1 MYIISHVC
9 LSLFQLLPTLSPSL
23 SLPLTVSLSVCLSV
37 SSPHCLPSASFDS
50 VCLHAY
56 RIPFSF
62 PLGLQFAVFL
72 SSPILH
78 LSFYYLIAC
87 LSSNLST
94 YLALILSKV
103 SACTGPSRLSLQLI
117 YLAPSSSS
125 LAGVSDTP
133 TSPRADVRGT

>member
-23 SLPLTVSLSVCLSV
+23 SLPLPLTVSVCLSVCLSV

-56 RIPFSF
+56 RIPLSF

-103 SACTGPSRLSLQLI
+103 SACTGPSRLSI
-117 YLAPSSSS
+117 
-125 LAGVSDTP
+125 
-133 TSPRADVRGT
+133 SPAHLSCTFLHLLSWLL